1 MTRPAV
7 AIVGAS
13 ADRSKF
19 GNKAV
24 RAFRQQG
31 FDVYPV
37 NPRGGQIEGL
47 NVFRRL
53 ADVPEPLERV
63 SVYLPP
69 AVVLELLPEIV
80 AAKPQQVWLN
90 PGSDSPEVITAARVL
105 GIEPIVAC
113 SIVAIGVSPRDFP

>member
-47 NVFRRL
+47 DVFRRL
-53 ADVPEPLERV
+53 ADVPQPLERV

-69 AVVLELLPEIV
+69 TVVLELLPEIA

-90 PGSDSPEVITAARVL
+90 PGSDSPEVVAAARAL

-113 SIVAIGVSPRDFP
+113 SIVAIGVSPGDFS